1 MPNFFMREISV
12 VRLIPMRAAVPWG
25 PPTRQLVTFRV
36 RKISSRS
43 FQLNLVLRYTHH
55 VDELVEE
62 GSPFEADVVPG
73 VEHADNNEKKR
84 SGHA

>member
-1 MPNFFMREISV
+1 LCRENGAESE
-12 VRLIPMRAAVPWG
+12 
-25 PPTRQLVTFRV
+25 
-36 RKISSRS
+36 S
-43 FQLNLVLRYTHH
+43 

-62 GSPFEADVVPG
+62 GNPFEADVVPG